1 MAHHPTFN
9 MGNMGEIMKKAQA
22 LQKTFEESKE
32 KLKAETATASVGG
45 NMVTA
50 TVDGEKNVKE
60 IKIDPELIKDGD
72 VEVIQ
77 DLIVSAINSANAEIE
92 KKIAEKMNALTMGM
106 PSLDGI
112 PGLSGLFG
120 K

>member
-1 MAHHPTFN
+1 MGHPPKLN
-9 MGNMGEIMKKAQA
+9 MQDLLKKAQEF
-22 LQKTFEESKE
+22 QKTLEDSKS
-32 KLKAETATASVGG
+32 KLKEETATASVGG
-45 NMVTA
+45 GMVTA

-77 DLIVSAINSANAEIE
+77 DLIVSAINSANEEIE
-92 KKIAEKMNALTMGM
+92 RKITEKMNSLAM
-106 PSLDGI
+106 PAIDGI
-112 PGLSGLFG
+112 PGLSGLF

>member
-1 MAHHPTFN
+1 MAHPPKFN
-9 MGNMGEIMKKAQA
+9 MNMNELLKKAQEVQNA
-22 LQKTFEESKE
+22 LEASKE

-92 KKIAEKMNALTMGM
+92 KKIAEKMNSLTM
-106 PSLDGI
+106 PALDGI

>member
-1 MAHHPTFN
+1 MAHPPKIN
-9 MGNMGEIMKKAQA
+9 MNEILKRANE

-92 KKIAEKMNALTMGM
+92 KKITEKMNAISM
-106 PSLDGI
+106 PALDGI
-112 PGLSGLFG
+112 PGLSNLFG

>member
-1 MAHHPTFN
+1 MAHPPKIN
-9 MGNMGEIMKKAQA
+9 MNDLLKKAQE
-22 LQKTFEESKE
+22 LQKTFEESKA
-32 KLKAETATASVGG
+32 KLKEETATVSVGG

-92 KKIAEKMNALTMGM
+92 EKISAKMNSMAMPAL
-106 PSLDGI
+106 DAI
-112 PGLSGLFG
+112 PGLSNIFG

>member
-1 MAHHPTFN
+1 MAHPPKIN
-9 MGNMGEIMKKAQA
+9 LNEVLKKAKEIQE
-22 LQKTFEESKE
+22 TFEANKA

-92 KKIAEKMNALTMGM
+92 EKIAAQMSTMTMPAL
-106 PSLDGI
+106 DAI

>member
-1 MAHHPTFN
+1 MAHPPKIN
-9 MGNMGEIMKKAQA
+9 MNDLVKKAQE
-22 LQKTFEESKE
+22 LQKTLEDNKA

-92 KKIAEKMNALTMGM
+92 KKITAQMNSMAMPALD
-106 PSLDGI
+106 SI

>member
-1 MAHHPTFN
+1 MAHPPKFN
-9 MGNMGEIMKKAQA
+9 MNDLLKKAQEF
-22 LQKTFEESKE
+22 QKTLEDSKE

-72 VEVIQ
+72 IEVIQ

-92 KKIAEKMNALTMGM
+92 RKITEKMNSMAMPAL
-106 PSLDGI
+106 DNI

>member
-1 MAHHPTFN
+1 MAHPPKIN
-9 MGNMGEIMKKAQA
+9 MNELLKKAQE
-22 LQKTFEESKE
+22 LQKTLEDSKA

-92 KKIAEKMNALTMGM
+92 KKITDKMNSLAM
-106 PSLDGI
+106 PSLDNI

>member
-1 MAHHPTFN
+1 MAHPPKIN
-9 MGNMGEIMKKAQA
+9 MSEMLKKAQEI
-22 LQKTFEESKE
+22 QKSNEA

-50 TVDGEKNVKE
+50 TVDGEKHVKE

-77 DLIVSAINSANAEIE
+77 DLIVSAINSANDEID
-92 KKIAEKMNALTMGM
+92 KKIAVHMNSMAMSALE
-106 PSLDGI
+106 GI
-112 PGLSGLFG
+112 PGLAGLFG